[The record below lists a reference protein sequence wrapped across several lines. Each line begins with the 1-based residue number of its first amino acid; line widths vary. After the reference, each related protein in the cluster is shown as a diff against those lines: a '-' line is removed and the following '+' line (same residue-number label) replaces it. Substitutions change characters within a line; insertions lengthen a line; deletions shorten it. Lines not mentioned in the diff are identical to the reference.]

1 MNARTRQRTWKAV
14 LIAATLFLAIGCDV
28 KKNEQVT
35 EQNTYPEDFLRKDW
49 PTTKDLATR
58 TNFAPYCIRE
68 GDALEIIYFVDTE
81 EIPHEY
87 TINIRDV
94 VGVRFPFNEKLDVE
108 KAEVQSDGTISLPL
122 IQEVTVAGRTIK
134 DVQKELEERYSK
146 FLHNPKL
153 TAYMVESKRE
163 IDDLREAITTS
174 PRGQSRLVPVT
185 PGGEIA
191 LPLIGSVRA
200 QGFTVDQ
207 VRNNIQNRYEEIGVQ
222 ELQVTV
228 NLETLAPLR
237 VYVMGE
243 VKNPGLVF
251 NTLGGPRQITE
262 MSFLQAISQAG
273 SYIPA
278 RAELSKVLL
287 IRSSGLPEPEIAV
300 INLFQLFENKSKK
313 VNGKE
318 IYKPDNAKYRN
329 DLWLEDGDVIYVPT
343 KTIAKRADYI
353 EYVWTKG
360 IYAVVP
366 MQYNM
371 TANYNAVDNV
381 DWLGPNPN

>member
-1 MNARTRQRTWKAV
+1 MNPRTRQRIRTG
-14 LIAATLFLAIGCDV
+14 FLAAAMLFPVIGCDV
-28 KKNEQVT
+28 KDEQVT
-35 EQNTYPEDFLRKDW
+35 EQNPYPEEFLRKEW
-49 PTTKDLATR
+49 PSTKPLATR
-58 TNFAPYCIRE
+58 TKYPPYCIRE
-68 GDALEIIYFVDTE
+68 DDKLEIIYFVSPE

-87 TINIRDV
+87 AINIRDV
-94 VGVRFPFNEKLDVE
+94 LGVRFPFNDELDVE
-108 KAEVQSDGTISLPL
+108 RAEVQSDGQIALPL
-122 IQEVTVAGRTIK
+122 IQEVLVANRTIR
-134 DVQKELEERYSK
+134 DVQKELEKRYAEY
-146 FLHNPKL
+146 LHDPNL
-153 TAYMVESKRE
+153 TVFMVESKRE

-185 PGGEIA
+185 PGGDIA
-191 LPLIGSVRA
+191 LPLIGTVRA
-200 QGFTVDQ
+200 AGFTVDEVQ
-207 VRNNIQNRYEEIGVQ
+207 QSIQERYQRIGVQ

-228 NLETLAPLR
+228 DVETVAPLR

-251 NTLGGPRQITE
+251 NTLGGPRQISE
-262 MSFLQAISQAG
+262 MSILQAISQAG

-287 IRSSGLPEPEIAV
+287 VRSTGLPSPEVAV
-300 INLFQLFENKSKK
+300 INLFQLFENKGRK

-318 IYKPDNAKYRN
+318 TFLPNNTKFLSDI
-329 DLWLEDGDVIYVPT
+329 WLEDGDVIYVPT

-353 EYVWTKG
+353 EYVWTRG

-366 MQYNM
+366 MQYNV

-381 DWLGPNPN
+381 DWLGPNP

>member
-1 MNARTRQRTWKAV
+1 MNARTRQRTWMIP
-14 LIAATLFLAIGCDV
+14 LIAATLFLAMGCDV
-28 KKNEQVT
+28 KDEQVT
-35 EQNTYPEDFLRKDW
+35 EQNPYPEDFLRKEW
-49 PTTKDLATR
+49 PGTQNLATR

-68 GDALEIIYFVDTE
+68 GDALEIIYFVSPE
-81 EIPHEY
+81 KIPHEY
-87 TINIRDV
+87 KIKIRDV
-94 VGVRFPFNEKLDVE
+94 IGVRFPFNEKLEVE
-108 KAEVQSDGTISLPL
+108 KAEVQSDGNVSLPL
-122 IQEVTVAGRTIK
+122 IQEVSIAGRTVR
-134 DVQKELEERYSK
+134 DVQKELEQRYKK
-146 FLHNPKL
+146 FLHNPRL
-153 TAYMVESKRE
+153 TVYMVESKRE

-200 QGFTVDQ
+200 GGLTVDQ
-207 VRNNIQNRYEEIGVQ
+207 VRDSIQNRYEEIGVQ

-228 NLETLAPLR
+228 DVESLAPLR

-243 VKNPGLVF
+243 VKSPGLVF

-262 MSFLQAISQAG
+262 MSLLQAISQAG
-273 SYIPA
+273 SYLPA

-287 IRSSGLPEPEIAV
+287 IRSSGLPAPEVAV
-300 INLFQLFENKSKK
+300 INLFQLFENQSQKI
-313 VNGKE
+313 NGKE
-318 IYKPDNAKYRN
+318 IYRPDNAKFKN
-329 DLWLEDGDVIYVPT
+329 DVWLEDGDVIYVPT

-366 MQYNM
+366 MQYNV

-381 DWLGPNPN
+381 DWLGPNP

>member
-1 MNARTRQRTWKAV
+1 MNAWTRKRIWIPLLAAV
-14 LIAATLFLAIGCDV
+14 ICFPTIGCDV
-28 KKNEQVT
+28 EKEQVT
-35 EQNTYPEDFLRKDW
+35 ERNPYPEEFLRKEW
-49 PTTKDLATR
+49 PSTKTLPVR
-58 TNFAPYCIRE
+58 TKYPPYAIRE
-68 GDALEIIYFVDTE
+68 GDKLEIIYFVS
-81 EIPHEY
+81 PAGVRQEY
-87 TINIRDV
+87 KIKVRDV
-94 VGVRFPFNEKLDVE
+94 LGVRFPFNDELNVE
-108 KAEVQSDGTISLPL
+108 RAEVQSDGRVALPL
-122 IQEVTVAGRTIK
+122 VQEVNVVGRTISS
-134 DVQKELEERYSK
+134 VQKELEEKYSR
-146 FLHNPKL
+146 FLHDPKF
-153 TAYMVESKRE
+153 TVSMVESKRE

-185 PGGEIA
+185 PGGNVA

-200 QGFTVDQ
+200 GGLTVDEVQ
-207 VRNNIQNRYEEIGVQ
+207 KRIQKRYEELGIL

-228 NLETLAPLR
+228 DLETIAPLR

-262 MSFLQAISQAG
+262 MSLLQAISQAG
-273 SYIPA
+273 SYLPA

-287 IRSSGLPEPEIAV
+287 IRSSGLPSPEVAV
-300 INLFQLFENKSKK
+300 VNLFQLFENKSRK

-318 IYKPDNAKYRN
+318 IYVPNNAKFKN
-329 DLWLEDGDVIYVPT
+329 DIWLEDGDVIYVPT

-353 EYVWTKG
+353 EYVWTRG

-366 MQYNM
+366 MQYNV

-381 DWLGPNPN
+381 DWLGPNP

>member
-1 MNARTRQRTWKAV
+1 MNEKRKRIWIIFVTVIT
-14 LIAATLFLAIGCDV
+14 LIPVVGCDV
-28 KKNEQVT
+28 DDQQVT
-35 EQNTYPEDFLRKDW
+35 DRNPYPEDFLRKDW
-49 PTTKDLATR
+49 PVTKDLATR
-58 TNFAPYCIRE
+58 TNFPPYCIRE
-68 GDALEIIYFVDTE
+68 GDALEIIYFVSPE
-81 EIPHEY
+81 KIPHEY
-87 TINIRDV
+87 KINIRDV
-94 VGVRFPFNEKLDVE
+94 LGVRFPFNDELNVE
-108 KAEVQSDGTISLPL
+108 KAEVQSDGNITLPL
-122 IQEVTVAGRTIK
+122 IQEVSVAGHTVR
-134 DVQKELEERYSK
+134 DVQKELEKRYSEY
-146 FLHNPKL
+146 LRNPKL
-153 TAYMVESKRE
+153 TVSMVESKRE

-200 QGFTVDQ
+200 GGLTVDE
-207 VRNNIQNRYEEIGVQ
+207 VRDSIQKRYEGIGVQ

-228 NLETLAPLR
+228 DVETVAPLR

-262 MSFLQAISQAG
+262 MSLLQAISQAG
-273 SYIPA
+273 SYLPA

-287 IRSSGLPEPEIAV
+287 IRSTGLPSPEVAV
-300 INLFQLFENKSKK
+300 INMFQLFENKARK

-318 IYKPDNAKYRN
+318 IFIPNNAKFRH
-329 DLWLEDGDVIYVPT
+329 DIWLEDGDVIYVPT

-366 MQYNM
+366 LQYNI
-371 TANYNAVDNV
+371 TANYNAADSV
-381 DWLGPNPN
+381 DWLGPNP

>member
-1 MNARTRQRTWKAV
+1 MNARIRQGTWMA
-14 LIAATLFLAIGCDV
+14 LLATATLLSAIGCDV
-28 KKNEQVT
+28 KDEQVT
-35 EQNTYPEDFLRKDW
+35 EQNPYPEDFLRKEW
-49 PTTKDLATR
+49 PSTKTLATR
-58 TNFAPYCIRE
+58 TKFPPYCIRE
-68 GDALEIIYFVDTE
+68 GDALEIIYFVSPE
-81 EIPHEY
+81 KIPHEY

-94 VGVRFPFNEKLDVE
+94 IGVRFPFNSELDVE
-108 KAEVQSDGTISLPL
+108 EAEVQSDGQISLPL
-122 IQEVTVAGRTIK
+122 VQEVSVAGRTIRE
-134 DVQKELEERYSK
+134 VQSELEQRYAEFMHK
-146 FLHNPKL
+146 PKL
-153 TAYMVESKRE
+153 TVSMVESKRE

-200 QGFTVDQ
+200 GGFTVDQ
-207 VRNNIQNRYEEIGVQ
+207 VRDSIQKRYEDIGVQ

-228 NLETLAPLR
+228 DVETVSPLR

-243 VKNPGLVF
+243 VKSPGLVF

-262 MSFLQAISQAG
+262 MSLLQAISQAG

-287 IRSSGLPEPEIAV
+287 IRSTGLPSPEVAV
-300 INLFQLFENKSKK
+300 INLFQLFENQARK

-318 IYKPDNAKYRN
+318 VFVPDNGRFRR
-329 DLWLEDGDVIYVPT
+329 DIWLEDGDVIYVPT

-366 MQYNM
+366 LQYNI

-381 DWLGPNPN
+381 DWLGPNP